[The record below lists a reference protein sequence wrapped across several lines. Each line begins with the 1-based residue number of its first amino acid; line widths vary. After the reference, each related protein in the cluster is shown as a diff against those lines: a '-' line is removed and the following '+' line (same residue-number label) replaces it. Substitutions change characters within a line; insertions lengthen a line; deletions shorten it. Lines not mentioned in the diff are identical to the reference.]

1 MEEEEK
7 TTATAEAPRG
17 GCLFCTVLPMLERR
31 WSEASQGHFKNARIE
46 FLKGVRSLVDDR
58 IEQLSREERKGARV
72 VVE

>member
-7 TTATAEAPRG
+7 TTTAAEGARG

-31 WSEASQGHFKNARIE
+31 WSEASRDHFKNARIE

>member
-1 MEEEEK
+1 
-7 TTATAEAPRG
+7 
-17 GCLFCTVLPMLERR
+17 MLERR